1 VSGRV
6 ARGSRAVLGPAGVAL
21 VALAVALALVALAL
35 TGCGAASPDVFLLT
49 RSGSL
54 PGARLTL
61 LVNDGGTVRCNGGK
75 PRALP
80 DKRLLDARRIAE
92 DLSDDAKA
100 GLTLPAPSDSLL
112 RYRLRTQDGTV
123 TFSDVDA
130 ARRRELGP
138 VVEFARVV
146 AQDVCGLPR

>member
-1 VSGRV
+1 MRRV
-6 ARGSRAVLGPAGVAL
+6 AA
-21 VALAVALALVALAL
+21 ALAVLAGAAALA
-35 TGCGAASPDVFLLT
+35 GCGAASPDVFLLT
-49 RSGSL
+49 RSGSI

-75 PRALP
+75 PRQLP
-80 DKRLLDARRIAE
+80 DKQLLAARRIAE
-92 DLSDDAKA
+92 DVSDDAKA
-100 GLTLPAPSDSLL
+100 GLTLPAPRGSVL

-130 ARRRELGP
+130 GRRPELPP
-138 VVEFARVV
+138 VIVFARTV

>member
-1 VSGRV
+1 MSRF
-6 ARGSRAVLGPAGVAL
+6 RFGSALAAIATL
-21 VALAVALALVALAL
+21 VALLAG
-35 TGCGAASPDVFLLT
+35 GCGAQSPDVFLLT

-61 LVNDGGTVRCNGGK
+61 LVNDGGTVRCNGGA

-80 DKRLLDARRIAE
+80 GPQLLAARSIAE
-92 DLSDDAKA
+92 NLSDDAKRD
-100 GLTLPAPSDSLL
+100 LTLPAPRGSLL
-112 RYRLRTQDGTV
+112 RFRVRTQDGTV

-138 VVEFARVV
+138 VVEFARTV
-146 AQDVCGLPR
+146 AQDVCGLAR

>member
-1 VSGRV
+1 
-6 ARGSRAVLGPAGVAL
+6 
-21 VALAVALALVALAL
+21 LA
-35 TGCGAASPDVFLLT
+35 GCGAASPDVFLLT

-61 LVNDGGTVRCNGGK
+61 LVNDGGTVRCNGGA

-80 DKRLLDARRIAE
+80 DPRLLDARRIAE
-92 DLSDDAKA
+92 DLSDDAQKH
-100 GLTLPAPSDSLL
+100 LTLPAPRGSLL
-112 RYRLRTQDGTV
+112 RFRVRTQDGTV

-138 VVEFARVV
+138 VVEFARTV
-146 AQDVCGLPR
+146 AQDVCGLAR